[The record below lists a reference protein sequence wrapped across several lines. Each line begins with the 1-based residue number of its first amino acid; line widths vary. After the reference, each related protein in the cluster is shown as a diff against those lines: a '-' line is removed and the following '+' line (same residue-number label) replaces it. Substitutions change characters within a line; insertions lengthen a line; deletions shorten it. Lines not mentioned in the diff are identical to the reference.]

1 MVRRELWTTLLAY
14 NLIRSTA
21 AAAAMLHDVQ
31 PRQIS
36 FTATV
41 QFVLAE
47 WSLLAKQWITP
58 TLMFDYAM
66 TILQKIAACQVANRP
81 GRIEPRVLKR
91 RPKPYKRMTKP
102 RNELKRNLINSK

>member
-1 MVRRELWTTLLAY
+1 LGY
-14 NLIRSTA
+14 NLIRSKA

-31 PRQIS
+31 PREIS
-36 FTATV
+36 FTSTV

-47 WSLLAKQWITP
+47 WSLLAKQWIT
-58 TLMFDYAM
+58 TTQMMEFAETM
-66 TILQKIAACQVANRP
+66 LQAISRCTVGNRP

-102 RNELKRNLINSK
+102 RNDLRKMLRNSQ